1 MWFEFLLKVKV
12 IGSNPG
18 YLLKS
23 FLLYEQKYSHLKN
36 SFKEGLTKRFY
47 AKSSFKNDNN
57 QFFLFN
63 LRSDSEAS
71 SRTAT
76 KVSTA
81 ATTIKS
87 MVSKRGS
94 TASFTPSATSS
105 RFPFT
110 QRWELPMAGVRKKSI
125 CKQNY
130 ISATFG

>member
-1 MWFEFLLKVKV
+1 MD
-12 IGSNPG
+12 IS
-18 YLLKS
+18 
-23 FLLYEQKYSHLKN
+23 KN
-36 SFKEGLTKRFY
+36 QWRSTGG
-47 AKSSFKNDNN
+47 KNDNN
-57 QFFLFN
+57 QFFLLN

-110 QRWELPMAGVRKKSI
+110 QRWELPMAGMRKKSI

-130 ISATFG
+130 ISATFI

>member
-1 MWFEFLLKVKV
+1 MRKAPSRKD
-12 IGSNPG
+12 
-18 YLLKS
+18 
-23 FLLYEQKYSHLKN
+23 
-36 SFKEGLTKRFY
+36 
-47 AKSSFKNDNN
+47 DNRLIY
-57 QFFLFN
+57 LFN

-87 MVSKRGS
+87 VVSKRGAI
-94 TASFTPSATSS
+94 ASFTPSATSS

-110 QRWELPMAGVRKKSI
+110 QRWELPMAGMRKKSI

-130 ISATFG
+130 ISATFGQWTFFEPMQCSSGTVKVVPFQKLLYISPFNLKNNIIK

>member
-1 MWFEFLLKVKV
+1 MRKAPSRKD
-12 IGSNPG
+12 
-18 YLLKS
+18 
-23 FLLYEQKYSHLKN
+23 
-36 SFKEGLTKRFY
+36 
-47 AKSSFKNDNN
+47 DNRLIY
-57 QFFLFN
+57 LFN

-87 MVSKRGS
+87 VVSKRGAI
-94 TASFTPSATSS
+94 ASFTPSATSS

-110 QRWELPMAGVRKKSI
+110 QRWELPMAGMRKKSI

-130 ISATFG
+130 ISTTFS